1 MPKIIHPIAGALA
14 LLTILTF
21 WTSTAITELF
31 GSTQAI
37 ITVKSLIP
45 WGFLILVPA
54 MALAGGTGFKIGGK
68 WRGKLVTAKKKRM
81 PIIAANGILVL
92 IPAALFLSWKAQ
104 AGQFDTTFYAVQLIE
119 LVAGA
124 TNIALLGQNLRDG
137 LRMTAARRRTTA

>member
-1 MPKIIHPIAGALA
+1 MLKIIHPIAGALA

-21 WTSTAITELF
+21 WTSTAIAELF
-31 GSTQAI
+31 GIHATI
-37 ITVKSLIP
+37 TTVKSLIP

-54 MALAGGTGFKIGGK
+54 MAAAGGTGFKIGGK
-68 WRGKLVTAKKKRM
+68 WHGKLVTAKKKRM

-124 TNIALLGQNLRDG
+124 TNITLLGLNMRDG
-137 LRMTAARRRTTA
+137 LRMTAARRRPTA

>member
-31 GSTQAI
+31 GSIQAI

-124 TNIALLGQNLRDG
+124 TNITLLGLNMRDG

>member
-124 TNIALLGQNLRDG
+124 TNIALLGLNMRDG

>member
-92 IPAALFLSWKAQ
+92 IPAALYLSWKA
-104 AGQFDTTFYAVQLIE
+104 
-119 LVAGA
+119 
-124 TNIALLGQNLRDG
+124 
-137 LRMTAARRRTTA
+137 